1 MCQKCT
7 VSQQADKK
15 VLEEKEDE
23 LKKEMT
29 SLKERNHS
37 LEQMVNELL
46 SKGDGDLISAMLLLT
61 STSCFIELA
70 CKQVKTVY

>member
-1 MCQKCT
+1 MCLKCT

-15 VLEEKEDE
+15 ALEEKEAE

-46 SKGDGDLISAMLLLT
+46 SKGDRELNLL
-61 STSCFIELA
+61 CFFGPL
-70 CKQVKTVY
+70 